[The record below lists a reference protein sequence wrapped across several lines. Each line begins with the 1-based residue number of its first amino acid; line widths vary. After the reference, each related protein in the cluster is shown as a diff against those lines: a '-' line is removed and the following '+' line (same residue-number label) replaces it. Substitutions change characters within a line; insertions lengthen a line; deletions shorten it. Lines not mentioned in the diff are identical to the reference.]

1 MNSSVKARIS
11 VVIATTAEKKR
22 AKSIDNAI
30 NSVIAQQGC
39 NFDLIVVINGS
50 LFDDNVRKSIEN
62 NTRVQCH
69 YLLEGSFP
77 KALTYARSIIKTDYF
92 CFLDD
97 DDELL
102 PSSLFA
108 RFSSLENNPAIDVA
122 IGNGIKKQSDLVW
135 QIHPDILSYQG
146 DALAV
151 LCKKNGN
158 WLASC
163 AGMFRTETIPQQY
176 FDDYAVYA
184 EWSYIAFKLAVF
196 NKVIFINCLCYCINS
211 QSGSLSHNEAYLFGQ
226 YDMTKKVL
234 ALPLPTWA
242 KKLLSIKI
250 CDTEHTIS
258 ERYLK
263 NKQRSRAWLFHF
275 KSLSNTKT
283 FFKYIL
289 FTRHLLVQNLIN
301 KQ

>member
-1 MNSSVKARIS
+1 MKVRIS

-22 AKSIDNAI
+22 AESIDRAI

-39 NFDLIVVINGS
+39 NFNLIVVINGEI
-50 LFDDNVRKSIEN
+50 FDDDVRKSIEDN
-62 NTRVQCH
+62 KLVQCH

-77 KALTYARSIIKTDYF
+77 KALAYARSVIKTDYF

-108 RFSSLENNPAIDVA
+108 RFSALECNPNMDVA
-122 IGNGIKKQSDLVW
+122 VGNGLKKHSDFAW
-135 QIHPDILSYQG
+135 QTHPNILSYQG
-146 DALAV
+146 NSLAAL
-151 LCKKNGN
+151 LKENGN

-184 EWSYIAFKLAVF
+184 EWSYIAFKLAIF
-196 NKVIFINCLCYCINS
+196 NKVIFINCLCYCINV
-211 QSGSLSHNEAYLFGQ
+211 QSESLSHNEAYLLGQ
-226 YDMTKKVL
+226 YDMTRKVL
-234 ALPLPTWA
+234 ILPLPMWA
-242 KKLLSIKI
+242 KKLLLIKV

-258 ERYLK
+258 ERFLK
-263 NKQRSRAWLFHF
+263 NKQSARAWLFHLR
-275 KSLSNTKT
+275 SLSNTKT

-289 FTRHLLVQNLIN
+289 FTRYLIFQNLTN
-301 KQ
+301 KH